1 MKHWTRHVS
10 LYIDVVELEHGMLL
24 DNVLVSVKLFVVG
37 SDGSGGNVHLVVGG
51 EGVIGD
57 ELLVFLGLVHLFLV
71 AVNDG
76 GVDVQRNG
84 LPGLFVVLTSVSLD
98 SALVVLDTVTAVL
111 LDLACVVLV
120 AMISGSAG
128 AVFSVLVTQ
137 RFLKL
142 DPGPAWAC

>member
-1 MKHWTRHVS
+1 M
-10 LYIDVVELEHGMLL
+10 
-24 DNVLVSVKLFVVG
+24 
-37 SDGSGGNVHLVVGG
+37 HLVVGG

-57 ELLVFLGLVHLFLV
+57 ELLVFLELVHLLLV
-71 AVNDG
+71 AVVVVNDG
-76 GVDVQRNG
+76 GVDGQHNG
-84 LPGLFVVLTSVSLD
+84 LPGLFVVLASISLD
-98 SALVVLDTVTAVL
+98 SALVVLGTVTAVRF
-111 LDLACVVLV
+111 DLACVVLV